1 MFETEESIK
10 AFLYILMA
18 ISFVDKRWDDREEQF
33 IKEKIKENATQSGY
47 FDKISGTFEKEI
59 ENIKHEFFKA
69 LSNLHDS
76 DITAKIRKI
85 CSTYFSKLNKDE
97 KNTVI
102 NEVEKLIKVD
112 NDEDKKELEILQYLK
127 EM

>member
-10 AFLYILMA
+10 AFLYILIA
-18 ISFVDKRWDDREEQF
+18 ISFVDKRWDDREEEF
-33 IKEKIKENATQSGY
+33 IKKKIKENATQSGY
-47 FDKISGTFEKEI
+47 FDRISGTFEKEL

-69 LSNLHDS
+69 LSNVPDS
-76 DITAKIRKI
+76 NIPQKIKKI
-85 CSTYFSKLNKDE
+85 CSIYFSKLSKDE

-112 NDEDKKELEILQYLK
+112 EDEDKKELEILQYLK